1 MMVVMMGRLAIVLA
15 AFAASAVLAPA
26 HAQMGGSGDA
36 VEVKGDNLEYF
47 QADGRAIY
55 TDNVLVTQ
63 GGAQLT
69 TDKLTVIC
77 ARAEAP
83 AGERQEAQP
92 CEEIRQLVAENNV
105 LYTAPDLKI
114 RGDRAEYDYPTDT
127 IVITGDVIMAR
138 GNEAV
143 IRGTRIVYNVSQG
156 VTRMTAGSDRVSGV
170 FIPQQ
175 RNPDQPSSPAPTP
188 N

>member
-1 MMVVMMGRLAIVLA
+1 MVSTMRLFGTMFALLA
-15 AFAASAVLAPA
+15 ASVATPPA
-26 HAQMGGSGDA
+26 HAQIGGTGNA
-36 VEVKGDNLEYF
+36 VEIEADNFEYF
-47 QADGRAIY
+47 QSDGRVVY
-55 TDNVLVTQ
+55 TDNVRAIQ

-69 TDKLTVIC
+69 TDKLTAIC
-77 ARAEAP
+77 ARATP
-83 AGERQEAQP
+83 PPGETQDAQP
-92 CEEIRQLVAENNV
+92 CEEIRQLVAEENV

-156 VTRMTAGSDRVSGV
+156 VTRMTAGGNRVSGV
-170 FIPQQ
+170 FVPQQ
-175 RNPDQPSSPAPTP
+175 RDADQRAQPAP

>member
-1 MMVVMMGRLAIVLA
+1 MVVTMRHFTSLFAALAVLA
-15 AFAASAVLAPA
+15 TLAPA
-26 HAQMGGSGDA
+26 HAQIGGSGNA
-36 VEVKGDNLEYF
+36 VEVEADNLEYF
-47 QADGRAIY
+47 QTDGRAIY
-55 TDNVLVTQ
+55 TGNVRATQ

-69 TDKLTVIC
+69 TDKLTAVC
-77 ARAEAP
+77 ARAAAP
-83 AGERQEAQP
+83 PGESEGVQP
-92 CEEIRQLVAENNV
+92 CEEIRQLIAEENV

-143 IRGTRIVYNVSQG
+143 IRGTRIVYSVGQG
-156 VTRMTAGSDRVSGV
+156 ITRMTAGNNRVAGV
-170 FIPQQ
+170 FVPS
-175 RNPDQPSSPAPTP
+175 RDEDQPAQPAP

>member
-1 MMVVMMGRLAIVLA
+1 MRRFTTLA
-15 AFAASAVLAPA
+15 AALAASTALTTA
-26 HAQMGGSGDA
+26 HAQIGGSGNA
-36 VEVKGDNLEYF
+36 VEIESDNLEYF
-47 QADGRAIY
+47 QTDGRAIY
-55 TDNVLVTQ
+55 TGNVIATQ

-69 TDKLTVIC
+69 TAKLTAVC
-77 ARAEAP
+77 ARAAAP
-83 AGERQEAQP
+83 FGESQDAQP
-92 CEEIRQLVAENNV
+92 CEEIRQLVAEDNV

-156 VTRMTAGSDRVSGV
+156 VTRMTAGGNRVSGV
-170 FIPQQ
+170 FVPQS
-175 RNPDQPSSPAPTP
+175 RNEDQPAQPAP

>member
-1 MMVVMMGRLAIVLA
+1 MVVMMRRLSIALA
-15 AFAASAVLAPA
+15 ALAASTALASA
-26 HAQMGGSGDA
+26 HAQIGGSGNA
-36 VEVKGDNLEYF
+36 VEIEADNFEYF

-55 TDNVLVTQ
+55 TDNVRAIQ

-69 TDKLTVIC
+69 TDKLTAVC
-77 ARAEAP
+77 ARAAPP
-83 AGERQEAQP
+83 AGETQAAQP
-92 CEEIRQLVAENNV
+92 CEEIRQLIAEDNV

-138 GNEAV
+138 GDEAV

-156 VTRMTAGSDRVSGV
+156 VTRMTAGGNRVSGV
-170 FIPQQ
+170 FVPQQ
-175 RNPDQPSSPAPTP
+175 RDPDRPAQPAPTP